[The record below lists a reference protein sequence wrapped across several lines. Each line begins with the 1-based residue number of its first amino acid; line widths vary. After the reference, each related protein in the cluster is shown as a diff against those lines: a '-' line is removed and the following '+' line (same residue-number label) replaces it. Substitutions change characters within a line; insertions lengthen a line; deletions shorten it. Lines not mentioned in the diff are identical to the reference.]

1 MENASKALIIAG
13 AILLSILIIAIGM
26 YVYNGAQST
35 INESMSSMSESEKN
49 AFNSKFVGYEN
60 AATGSQ
66 VKNLIGD
73 LITNASNYAEE
84 PAKIVSLRFNQITA
98 GNNDGNLLNC
108 PKPANANKQQGY
120 TEQLGRIRNKIEAKH
135 TYWVELV
142 YDGNSGLIHTINIFY
157 NKGDTTGSGS
167 GISGTQLKGQDL
179 TANGV
184 ENSAE

>member
-84 PAKIVSLRFNQITA
+84 PAKIVSLQFNKIMAA
-98 GNNDGNLLNC
+98 GNEGEILQC
-108 PKPANANKQQGY
+108 PKPVTANNQASY
-120 TEQLGRIRNKIEAKH
+120 TERLGKIRNKVEAKH

-142 YDGNSGLIHTINIFY
+142 YDGNSGLVHTININY
-157 NKGDTTGSGS
+157 NK
-167 GISGTQLKGQDL
+167 TQQASDPALVEGQLAAQDI
-179 TANGV
+179 TAPAAGGN
-184 ENSAE
+184 